1 MHDLD
6 DQFAFDDDFTN
17 QRTEDDLLDADD
29 DLQGMSSPAEDIMD
43 QNIDNVPDIEIE
55 EFDQ

>member
-6 DQFAFDDDFTN
+6 DQFAFDDDFTD

-29 DLQGMSSPAEDIMD
+29 K
-43 QNIDNVPDIEIE
+43 N
-55 EFDQ
+55 EFDKKIFKLTNSVEPLFY

>member
-17 QRTEDDLLDADD
+17 QRPEDDLLDADD